1 MEKVFQLP
9 NVIDQNIEMRQ
20 RSARAP
26 VSALIDRKDRGTVAY
41 EIFGNLCI
49 ALSVLA
55 HAMDYSDDEPRS
67 RVSAP

>member
-9 NVIDQNIEMRQ
+9 DVIDQDIEMRQ

-26 VSALIDRKDRGTVAY
+26 VSTLIDRIDCGTVAY
-41 EIFGNLCI
+41 EIFGNVCI

-55 HAMDYSDDEPRS
+55 HAMDDSDDEPRS
-67 RVSAP
+67 RISAP